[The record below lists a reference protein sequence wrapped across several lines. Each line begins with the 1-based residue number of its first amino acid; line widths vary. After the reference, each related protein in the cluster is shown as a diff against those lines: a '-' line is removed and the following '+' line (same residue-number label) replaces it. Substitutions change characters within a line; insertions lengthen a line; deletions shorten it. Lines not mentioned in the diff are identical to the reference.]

1 MSVGLALYIMF
12 TCYHFEILVGL
23 YSVFRVLHAVGDCP
37 FKVWQVARFYIVV
50 CPIICFEGMS
60 CRHTWALF
68 VVECR
73 NTYESAHLSLANLY
87 GTLPMGTL

>member
-1 MSVGLALYIMF
+1 MLSEIVPSKFGRWLDSTLLFVQLFALRAC
-12 TCYHFEILVGL
+12 TV
-23 YSVFRVLHAVGDCP
+23 
-37 FKVWQVARFYIVV
+37 
-50 CPIICFEGMS
+50 